1 MNKKKSGG
9 PAAVIE
15 IGSSAVR
22 MRISQL
28 RHGTIET
35 LDELNYPVFLGH
47 EVFNDGRISFE
58 SLRQLSSILTK
69 FKSALSSFGCSEV
82 KVVSSTVMRE
92 ASNRFIVT
100 DQLKIHNNLNLEI
113 LEYSAEKSLICSE
126 IIRILQEKYKSDIE
140 NTMIAYIGT
149 GSIGLALYDGK
160 VINSSVNIPIGSL
173 KLHDTLRVLNRESD
187 EFYPVVEEYLDI
199 ILDRVALPF
208 EKTQNLIL
216 TGSDLNIVAS
226 ACGAEKQGSVFV
238 LSSKK
243 LYAAYKELRSM
254 SYAAAARRYNISE
267 ENAELLF
274 TALSIYT
281 GILRLAGDPQKV
293 ICPDID
299 ICDAV
304 TRHML
309 EPQQKKEYDMQAHN
323 NAIASAYRIAEKY
336 NCNRAHGEAAAS
348 FASVLFDKLKN
359 YHGIETEKR
368 ILLELAAILHSCG
381 QYVNVRNHSQC
392 SFDLIKNMDI
402 FGLTHEE
409 ILETAYISGYGESF
423 SYETTDTD
431 FFKLPAEKRLEI
443 SKLVAIFRLA
453 NALDKSK
460 RQKLEII
467 KIKIAGDKLQI
478 KADAKENALLEKW
491 AFEESAVFFKEV
503 FGLSPELHLR
513 NNLL

>member
-1 MNKKKSGG
+1 M
-9 PAAVIE
+9 
-15 IGSSAVR
+15 
-22 MRISQL
+22 
-28 RHGTIET
+28 
-35 LDELNYPVFLGH
+35 
-47 EVFNDGRISFE
+47 
-58 SLRQLSSILTK
+58 
-69 FKSALSSFGCSEV
+69 
-82 KVVSSTVMRE
+82 
-92 ASNRFIVT
+92 
-100 DQLKIHNNLNLEI
+100 
-113 LEYSAEKSLICSE
+113 
-126 IIRILQEKYKSDIE
+126 
-140 NTMIAYIGT
+140 
-149 GSIGLALYDGK
+149 
-160 VINSSVNIPIGSL
+160 
-173 KLHDTLRVLNRESD
+173 
-187 EFYPVVEEYLDI
+187 
-199 ILDRVALPF
+199 LPF

-243 LYAAYKELRSM
+243 LYSAYKELRSM

-267 ENAELLF
+267 EN
-274 TALSIYT
+274 ALSIYT

-336 NCNRAHGEAAAS
+336 NCNRAHGEAAAL

-359 YHGIETEKR
+359 YHGIETEKK

-409 ILETAYISGYGESF
+409 ILEKYKANMKMVERIPDALAGAMGNQMYVATF
-423 SYETTDTD
+423 STKE
-431 FFKLPAEKRLEI
+431 EM
-443 SKLVAIFRLA
+443 
-453 NALDKSK
+453 
-460 RQKLEII
+460 
-467 KIKIAGDKLQI
+467 
-478 KADAKENALLEKW
+478 DAFYKD
-491 AFEESAVFFKEV
+491 AVECK
-503 FGLSPELHLR
+503 
-513 NNLL
+513 